1 MGFKSKNFPLE
12 MLHVPPCCYS
22 PQRTIGI
29 CRTFLRGLIK
39 ISLNNTGVCR
49 FQLEIPPFVHDVF
62 GARCTRFYI
71 TFCMLYSAVDTVK
84 QRTKM
89 HKLNNTI
96 SGCYQFYQFVYNFFL
111 KFDFFVIND

>member
-22 PQRTIGI
+22 PQRTIRI
-29 CRTFLRGLIK
+29 CSTFSRGLIK
-39 ISLNNTGVCR
+39 ISMNNMQISTR
-49 FQLEIPPFVHDVF
+49 NSSI
-62 GARCTRFYI
+62 CTRCLWSSLCSLLCI
-71 TFCMLYSAVDTVK
+71 TFCMLYSAVDMVK
-84 QRTKM
+84 LRTRM